1 MCLGLEFDNLIDK
14 KTKTN
19 YEQVEI
25 KNTHEEKHV
34 AVLQKTKKANE
45 RGGGGCGE

>member
-1 MCLGLEFDNLIDK
+1 MCLCLVFYNLIDN
-14 KTKTN
+14 KTNTN

-45 RGGGGCGE
+45 GGKYIAV

>member
-1 MCLGLEFDNLIDK
+1 MCLGLVFYNLIDK

-34 AVLQKTKKANE
+34 EVLQKTKKANG
-45 RGGGGCGE
+45 GGGGCGE